1 MTAAMLALLSA
12 VRIRPIAT
20 LRRVAITRGALPVRT
35 WERSSSKVVSRT
47 FSGGQPADRV
57 PRLGVFPL
65 FVG

>member
-1 MTAAMLALLSA
+1 MLSQPVRRSRLMA
-12 VRIRPIAT
+12 V
-20 LRRVAITRGALPVRT
+20 LRRVAMTRGVCPVRT
-35 WERSSSKVVSRT
+35 LERSSSKETSRT

>member
-1 MTAAMLALLSA
+1 MFGALRRL
-12 VRIRPIAT
+12 RIRPKAM
-20 LRRVAITRGALPVRT
+20 LRRVAIACGALPVRT
-35 WERSSSKVVSRT
+35 WEASLSKVVSRT